1 MTRNDLIKIIHV
13 AKRNLHLNDLNYQ
26 AVLLG
31 ATKKESCKDMDYAEL
46 KSAYEAL
53 KSLGFRKTGRKKTS
67 VRTATHAAEKR
78 PAPRVSVGKVIV
90 AVWATMSR
98 HGFLKD
104 ASRPALD
111 AYIQRMTARDNGGV
125 GVASLAWLDDKRAAH
140 VLESLKRWH
149 MRVMIDEITRR
160 GQIPRPGYHLLV
172 EQFETKK

>member
-31 ATKKESCKDMDYAEL
+31 ATKKESCKNMNYAEL
-46 KSAYEAL
+46 KLAYEAL
-53 KSLGFRKTGRKKTS
+53 KALGFRKTGRKGAAVKT
-67 VRTATHAAEKR
+67 VAKRVEKR
-78 PAPRVSVGKVIV
+78 PAPRVSVGQVIV
-90 AVWATMSR
+90 AVWVTMGR
-98 HGFLKD
+98 HGFIKD

-125 GVASLAWLDDKRAAH
+125 GVASLAWLDNKRAAH

-149 MRVMIDEITRR
+149 MRLMVDEIKKRK
-160 GQIPRPGYHLLV
+160 QIPRYGYNLIV
-172 EQFETKK
+172 EQFETRK